1 MERSPIAIENFTV
14 QSYGLFEVQWLL
26 LTAGDFSTGRFNA
39 MTISWGSL
47 GVMWSKLTFQTVVR
61 PVRYTYEFMEQY
73 DSFTICA
80 FPRQYRKALSL
91 LGTKS
96 GREGDKIAQAG
107 LTPTASTQVA
117 APSYAEAELVLECRK
132 TYWQDLEPAHFL
144 IPEIDQNYPEKDYHR
159 IYYGEVV
166 AIFGAEHYQSGAI
179 SQNRQIIDR
188 NA

>member
-1 MERSPIAIENFTV
+1 MERSPIAIESLTV

-26 LTAGDFSTGRFNA
+26 LTAGDFSAGQFNA

-47 GVMWSKLTFQTVVR
+47 GVMWSKLYFQTVVR
-61 PVRYTYEFMEQY
+61 PVRYTYDFMERY

-80 FPRQYRKALSL
+80 FPKQYRKALSL

-96 GREGDKIAQAG
+96 GREGDKIGQAG
-107 LTPTASTQVA
+107 LTPTASTMVG

-132 TYWQDLEPAHFL
+132 TYWQDLEPSHFL
-144 IPEIDQNYPEKDYHR
+144 IPEIDQNYPDKDYHR
-159 IYYGEVV
+159 IYYGEVL
-166 AIFGAEHYQSGAI
+166 AITGTERYQNDTVL
-179 SQNRQIIDR
+179 QNRQIIDR